1 MKCLRLGIFLVSFGT
16 PQKLEVVMNSRM
28 GLTSTATNLTNITK
42 QYLSSKLDQLKKMDL
57 TTIATALSNLTK
69 YYYGHEIVGLEKIP
83 REGAALLVYYHGV
96 LPVDY
101 VALVA
106 RLYLRKPSK

>member
-42 QYLSSKLDQLKKMDL
+42 QYLSSKLDQLKKIDL
-57 TTIATALSNLTK
+57 TT
-69 YYYGHEIVGLEKIP
+69 
-83 REGAALLVYYHGV
+83 
-96 LPVDY
+96 
-101 VALVA
+101 VAVA
-106 RLYLRKPSK
+106 RGLCVATTVRYASQSDLTIY

>member
-1 MKCLRLGIFLVSFGT
+1 MKCLRLGIFLVSFRT
-16 PQKLEVVMNSRM
+16 PQKLEVMINSRM

-57 TTIATALSNLTK
+57 ATIATALSNLTK

-83 REGAALLVYYHGV
+83 SEGAALLVYYHGV